1 MYSEDPVWKQL
12 ISNPLA
18 THKRR
23 SLVMKIF
30 SDRNQV
36 EIVGHLSGDDAQ
48 KFIDVV
54 DEVSFH
60 IISRSKNKPI

>member
-1 MYSEDPVWKQL
+1 
-12 ISNPLA
+12 
-18 THKRR
+18 
-23 SLVMKIF
+23 MKIF